1 MGRRCDDATMRRC
14 DDASVITPDDIDTL
28 LFDVLG
34 TVVDES
40 GSIRAELAAAL
51 ERAGAVGS
59 AEALATAWAW
69 RFEALVS
76 DQPRGAMAVHR

>member
-1 MGRRCDDATMRRC
+1 
-14 DDASVITPDDIDTL
+14 
-28 LFDVLG
+28 
-34 TVVDES
+34 VVDES

-51 ERAGAVGS
+51 ERAGAAGS

-76 DQPRGAMAVHR
+76 SISHGAPWRSTDDVMAEALADVLRDGPSLPAAA